1 MKQSRIYII
10 ALCCLL
16 AMATAQPAAL
26 AQKSKSSS
34 HATTVKKTTRKTV
47 STTPGQYPESSERLL
62 TEKDVEHVTPWGLK
76 VMMNEIYAR
85 HGYVFTDAAMKKH
98 FRKEKWYKGKERK
111 MKNIKLTDTEIQ
123 NIAFIKQHQNKAK
136 L

>member
-1 MKQSRIYII
+1 MKQSRIYTI
-10 ALCCLL
+10 AICCLL
-16 AMATAQPAAL
+16 AIATVQPAAL
-26 AQKSKSSS
+26 AQKSKSGR
-34 HATTVKKTTRKTV
+34 TTSVKKTNKKTI

-62 TEKDVEHVTPWGLK
+62 IEKDVEHVTPWGLK

-85 HGYVFTDAAMKKH
+85 HGYVFTDATLKKH

-111 MKNIKLTDTEIQ
+111 MKNIKLTDTEVQ

-136 L
+136 Q

>member
-1 MKQSRIYII
+1 MGI
-10 ALCCLL
+10 AEH
-16 AMATAQPAAL
+16 TAQ
-26 AQKSKSSS
+26 AQKSKSSRT
-34 HATTVKKTTRKTV
+34 ATTKTTKAKTV

-62 TEKDVEHVTPWGLK
+62 TETDVEHVTPWGLK

-85 HGYVFTDAAMKKH
+85 HGYVFTDATMKKH

-111 MKNIKLTDTEIQ
+111 MKNIKLSDTEIQ

>member
-1 MKQSRIYII
+1 MKQSHIYK
-10 ALCCLL
+10 AAVCCLL
-16 AMATAQPAAL
+16 AMVIAQPPGF
-26 AQKSKSSS
+26 AQKSRNS
-34 HATTVKKTTRKTV
+34 HATAHSRSHTKTV

-62 TEKDVEHVTPWGLK
+62 TEKDVEHVTPWGLN

-85 HGYVFTDAAMKKH
+85 HGYVFTDASMKKH

-111 MKNIKLTDTEIQ
+111 MKNIRLTDTEVQ